1 MPSSTPN
8 QNIPYPLSTDNVNVQ
23 QDIQNIAEAV
33 DNVLDSF
40 NNTLDEATADINNT
54 IANTIPQLISD
65 LGLETLLSNGLTWGE
80 LKGI

>member
-33 DNVLDSF
+33 DNSLTEF
-40 NNTLDEATADINNT
+40 AADITAQNT
-54 IANTIPQLISD
+54 ALNTAINTTIPTLID
-65 LGLETLLSNGLTWGE
+65 NLGLETLLAGGLTWGQ
-80 LKGI
+80 LKG

>member
-33 DNVLDSF
+33 DNVLESF
-40 NNTLDEATADINNT
+40 SVSIDEATADINNA
-54 IANTIPQLISD
+54 ISNTIPALVGG
-65 LGLETLLSNGLTWGE
+65 LGLETLLANGLTWGE
-80 LKGI
+80 IKGV

>member
-33 DNVLDSF
+33 DNVLESF
-40 NNTLDEATADINNT
+40 SDTLDGATADINNA
-54 IANTIPQLISD
+54 ISNTIPELISE

>member
-33 DNVLDSF
+33 DNVLESF
-40 NNTLDEATADINNT
+40 SDTLDENTADINNA
-54 IANTIPQLISD
+54 ISNTIPQLIGE
-65 LGLETLLSNGLTWGE
+65 LGLETLLANGLTWGE
-80 LKGI
+80 LKGL

>member
-33 DNVLDSF
+33 DTVLESF
-40 NNTLDEATADINNT
+40 SDTLDENTADINNA
-54 IANTIPQLISD
+54 ISNTIPELIGD

>member
-33 DNVLDSF
+33 DNSLTEF
-40 NNTLDEATADINNT
+40 AADIEAQNVALDTAIND
-54 IANTIPQLISD
+54 TIPTLIGD
-65 LGLETLLSNGLTWGE
+65 LGLESLLAGGLTWGQ
-80 LKGI
+80 LKG

>member
-33 DNVLDSF
+33 DNVLESF
-40 NNTLDEATADINNT
+40 SVSIDEATADINNA
-54 IANTIPQLISD
+54 ISNTIPALVGD
-65 LGLETLLSNGLTWGE
+65 LGLETLLANGLTWGE
-80 LKGI
+80 IKGV

>member
-33 DNVLDSF
+33 DNSLTEFATDIAAQNVALD
-40 NNTLDEATADINNT
+40 TAINE
-54 IANTIPQLISD
+54 TIPTLIDD
-65 LGLETLLSNGLTWGE
+65 LGLETLLAGGLTWGQ
-80 LKGI
+80 LKG

>member
-33 DNVLDSF
+33 DNSLTEF
-40 NNTLDEATADINNT
+40 AADIEAQNVALDTAIND
-54 IANTIPQLISD
+54 TIPTLIGD
-65 LGLETLLSNGLTWGE
+65 LGLESLLSGGLTWGD
-80 LKGI
+80 LKG

>member
-33 DNVLDSF
+33 DNVLESF
-40 NNTLDEATADINNT
+40 SVSIDEATADINNA
-54 IANTIPQLISD
+54 ISNTIPALVGD
-65 LGLETLLSNGLTWGE
+65 LGLETLLANGLTWGE
-80 LKGI
+80 IKGI

>member
-33 DNVLDSF
+33 DNVLESF
-40 NNTLDEATADINNT
+40 SDTLDENTSDINNA
-54 IANTIPQLISD
+54 ISNTIPELIGE
-65 LGLETLLSNGLTWGE
+65 LGLETLLANGLTWGE